1 VADGLGHLGLSP
13 SYGRHHGIFHRRGR
27 DRTEWRPGHGRRR
40 TDGEELGALVT
51 LSNELAEDSIV
62 DIVDFVANEIAWA
75 MAAKEDDCG
84 FNGDGTSSYG
94 GMRGITQIVL
104 DGNHAKAKV
113 TAAAGHVTYGQLD
126 ATDLANLMAGVR
138 ASAMPRAA
146 WFASALGF
154 ALTFARLAGSSG
166 GVLTSGEV
174 DGVATPFFNG
184 FPVIL
189 AQKLPQVA
197 TTLTGQGMLAFG
209 DMYAAAVL
217 GQRRGLTI
225 ARSDHRYLDTDQ
237 LGLLCTERFDAV
249 PHDLGDNATPG
260 SVAVLVAP

>member
-1 VADGLGHLGLSP
+1 MSRTKSP
-13 SYGRHHGIFHRRGR
+13 WHS
-27 DRTEWRPGHGRRR
+27 PPRR
-40 TDGEELGALVT
+40 TIAASTGTAQQPSGACAALPK
-51 LSNELAEDSIV
+51 
-62 DIVDFVANEIAWA
+62 IA
-75 MAAKEDDCG
+75 
-84 FNGDGTSSYG
+84 
-94 GMRGITQIVL
+94 L
-104 DGNHAKAKV
+104 DGNHARAKV
-113 TAAAGHVTYGQLD
+113 TAASGHATYGQID

-146 WFASALGF
+146 WFASSLGF

-166 GVLTSGEV
+166 GVLTSGQV

-209 DMYAAAVL
+209 DMYAGAVI

-237 LGLLCTERFDAV
+237 IAILGTERFDAV
-249 PHDLGDNATPG
+249 VHDMGDNTNAG
-260 SVAVLVAP
+260 SLAVLVAP